1 MNITLKPFQKERVI
15 ELRQTV
21 AVAQMS
27 WQHFEKKQIIS
38 FTAPTGAG
46 KTIMMAS
53 FIESMMCGDEEAMMA
68 PIHESIFIWLSD
80 DPELNEQSKLKLMA
94 YCNKLVVSQFQ
105 TLDESFRGETLE
117 PGKIYF
123 LNTQK
128 LSSSSKMTK
137 ICDGRDFTI
146 WQTIENTIQEYGKQL
161 VLIIDEA
168 HRGAKTNQNTIMQK
182 FINGSES
189 DGLEPLPM
197 VIGMSA
203 TIERFDKLAGACLST
218 HSKVAVSPKEVRES
232 GLLKDRIEIHYPE
245 DSVINKNIAVLQA
258 ATDEWIDKCKHWY
271 DYTEKQHYTNVY
283 PVFLIQVE
291 PGTGGRVSN
300 TDLEECLR
308 EVEKR
313 VGKAFE
319 VGEVVHAFGEKNT
332 LSLNGLSVPYCQP
345 SAINDDR
352 NIKVVLF
359 KEALS
364 TGWDCPRA
372 EAMMSF
378 RVARDS
384 TYIAQLLGRMIRTPL
399 RMRIEVDES
408 LNYVHLYL
416 PNFDERTVDS
426 VVRGLIEEEGGSLPT
441 DIQAIQGGQKTKV
454 VLTVKRPTS
463 VPPASPTPTVNA
475 SKTQPQQNEEER
487 DVATKGDQNN
497 TGTATVVLS
506 PSKDVGEGKTSPAGT
521 ISTPLELI
529 PTKQSPVIE
538 EREDPYEAV
547 KNAIND
553 AGILT
558 YEVERSVKIKNYL
571 RALFEMAR
579 LAVNTG
585 MDTSRQEVDNVKD
598 AVVMMIHN
606 YVDEL
611 KIAGKYDE
619 LVAKALSF
627 KLNTLSVELYKS
639 GQAYES
645 QQGIDLFSQ
654 TDAGLN
660 NQFDKAEVLLCG
672 EGIGNRYENKYN
684 EEYDD
689 DNACKYDVIL
699 FAADK
704 HQQELLQ
711 EYAKNEFF
719 KLADKFRPKTNALDE
734 KYRQKY
740 NNLVTQGSSIS
751 KHLFHLPETIN
762 VDLDKEGEICSD
774 HLFVNSEGT
783 ARFNLKGWE
792 PVTLNEEREHP
803 DFVCWLRNQDRKPWA
818 LCVPYEYGDETHRMY
833 PDFLIVRK
841 DSNGNYEYALLEPH
855 RDDLNDNL
863 AKAKGLARYAE
874 DCPSFSRIQMLRK
887 VITPSGAKMLRLDL
901 AKMSIREKVK
911 KCISDAD
918 FDTVFKNEGFY
929 EKY

>member
-203 TIERFDKLAGACLST
+203 TIERFDKLAGASLST
-218 HSKVAVSPKEVRES
+218 HSKVAVSPQEVRES

-245 DSVINKNIAVLQA
+245 ESVINKNIAVLQA

-271 DYTEKQHYTNVY
+271 DYTEKQHYTNVC

-319 VGEVVHAFGEKNT
+319 AGEVVHAFGEKNT
-332 LSLNGLSVPYCQP
+332 LTLNGLSVPYCQP

-441 DIQAIQGGQKTKV
+441 DIQAIQGGHKTTV
-454 VLTVKRPTS
+454 ILTVKRPVS
-463 VPPASPTPTVNA
+463 VHPASPTLSVSA
-475 SKTQPQQNEEER
+475 SSTQPPQKEKEM
-487 DVATKGDQNN
+487 DVATNGDQNN
-497 TGTATVVLS
+497 TGTATVAPS
-506 PSKDVGEGKTSPAGT
+506 PSQDAEGKETSPSETSNA
-521 ISTPLELI
+521 PFELI
-529 PTKQSPVIE
+529 PTKPAPVIE

-571 RALFEMAR
+571 RALFDMAR
-579 LAVNTG
+579 LTVNSG
-585 MDTSRQEVDNVKD
+585 MDPSRQEVDKVKN
-598 AVVMMIHN
+598 AVVEMIHN
-606 YVDEL
+606 YVAEL
-611 KIAGKYDE
+611 KNAGKYDE

-639 GQAYES
+639 GQTYES
-645 QQGIDLFSQ
+645 QQGIDLYSE
-654 TDAGLN
+654 TDAGVS

-672 EGIGNRYENKYN
+672 EGIGNCYENKYDD
-684 EEYDD
+684 EYDD

-699 FAADK
+699 FAADE
-704 HQQELLQ
+704 HQQELLH

-719 KLADKFRPKTNALDE
+719 RLADKYRPMTNALDE
-734 KYRQKY
+734 KYRQQY
-740 NNLVTQGSSIS
+740 NNLVTQGSNVS

-762 VDLDKEGEICSD
+762 VDLDKEGEICTD

-783 ARFNLKGWE
+783 ARFKLKGWE
-792 PVTLNEEREHP
+792 PLTLKEERNHP
-803 DFVCWLRNQDRKPWA
+803 NFSCWLRNQDRKPWA
-818 LCVPYEYGDETHRMY
+818 LCIPYKYGDETLRMY
-833 PDFLIVRK
+833 PDFIIVRK
-841 DSNGNYEYALLEPH
+841 DDNGTYEYALLEPH
-855 RDDLNDNL
+855 RDNLNDNL

>member
-1 MNITLKPFQKERVI
+1 MNISLKPFQKQKVS
-15 ELRQTV
+15 ELRRV
-21 AVAQMS
+21 AAMAQMN
-27 WQHFEKKQIIS
+27 WQHFGQKQILS

-68 PIHESIFIWLSD
+68 PIPESIFIWLSD

-146 WQTIENTIQEYGKQL
+146 WQTIENTVQEYGKQL

-203 TIERFDKLAGACLST
+203 TIERFDKLAGASLST

-232 GLLKDRIEIHYPE
+232 GLLKDRIEIHYPDE
-245 DSVINKNIAVLQA
+245 SVINKNIAVLQA

-271 DYTEKQHYTNVY
+271 DYTEKQHYTNVC

-319 VGEVVHAFGEKNT
+319 TGEVVHAFGEKNT
-332 LSLNGLSVPYCQP
+332 LTLNGLSVPYCQP

-416 PNFDERTVDS
+416 PNFDEKTVDS

-441 DIQAIQGGQKTKV
+441 DIQAIQGGQKTTV
-454 VLTVKRPTS
+454 VLTVKRPVA
-463 VPPASPTPTVNA
+463 VPPASPTPAVNA
-475 SKTQPQQNEEER
+475 TSTQPKLNEGEKE
-487 DVATKGDQNN
+487 VATQGGQSN
-497 TGTATVVLS
+497 TETTTAVQS
-506 PSKDVGEGKTSPAGT
+506 PSQNAEGRDSSPAET
-521 ISTPLELI
+521 SSTPLELI
-529 PTKQSPVIE
+529 PTKPAPVIE
-538 EREDPYEAV
+538 EKEDPYEAV

-598 AVVMMIHN
+598 AVVKMIHN
-606 YVDEL
+606 YVEEL
-611 KIAGKYDE
+611 KTAGKYDE

-645 QQGIDLFSQ
+645 QQGVDLFSQ
-654 TDAGLN
+654 TDAGVN

-672 EGIGNRYENKYN
+672 EGIGNRYENEYDG
-684 EEYDD
+684 EYDD

-699 FAADK
+699 FAADE

-719 KLADKFRPKTNALDE
+719 RLADKYRPKTNALDE
-734 KYRQKY
+734 KYRQQY
-740 NNLVTQGSSIS
+740 NNLVTQGSSVS

-762 VDLDKEGEICSD
+762 VDLDKEGEICTD

-792 PVTLNEEREHP
+792 PVTLKEERANRG
-803 DFVCWLRNQDRKPWA
+803 FVCWLRNQERKPWA
-818 LCVPYEYGDETHRMY
+818 LCIPYDYGDETHRMY
-833 PDFLIVRK
+833 PDFIIVRK
-841 DSNGNYEYALLEPH
+841 DDSGNYEYALLEPH
-855 RDDLNDNL
+855 RDDKKDNL
-863 AKAKGLARYAE
+863 AKAKGLAEYAE
-874 DCPSFSRIQMLRK
+874 ACTSFSRIQILRK
-887 VITPSGAKMLRLDL
+887 ISTASGEKMLRLDL
-901 AKMSIREKVK
+901 AKMAVREKVK
-911 KCISDAD
+911 ACITEAD
-918 FDTVFKNEGFY
+918 FDTVFSTEGFT
-929 EKY
+929 E